1 MRYAALLIVLA
12 AAAACSE
19 TRPSPV
25 ASPRL
30 ESGVTSSGG
39 GGAQATGNQPNVGVN
54 TRVAPAR

>member
-12 AAAACSE
+12 AAGCADV
-19 TRPSPV
+19 RPDPV

-39 GGAQATGNQPNVGVN
+39 GGAQATGNQPNVGVT